1 MNEPSPRQ
9 GYQSRTWILVAEPGR
24 ARLLSQ
30 GVDDGGLEE
39 QEVFERIEPPGGMT
53 FPAGDAFA
61 QVLVDH
67 LVDAYEGERFTRLLL
82 ISRDLDFLDSLY
94 GMLPPTCR
102 PAWICWWRRISST
115 WAPRWCRPACR
126 EFRRRIRPGDRV
138 RRANPTCPP
147 NR

>member
-94 GMLPPTCR
+94 GMLPPDLQ
-102 PAWICWWRRISST
+102 AGVDLLVEADLIDMG
-115 WAPRWCRPACR
+115 AEVVQACL
-126 EFRRRIRPGDRV
+126 PGV
-138 RRANPTCPP
+138 PQAHSAG
-147 NR
+147 